1 MINPIT
7 QGWIFCHGIITMS
20 PNWSLSL
27 SYFSFKP
34 ALFNA
39 CSVTWKSAE
48 LFMTV
53 NTMSKTCDPRILYFL
68 ELVYPLLL
76 ESLLKYA
83 SKSCLIWVLPN
94 AEVPTSS
101 LYPPL
106 QFLNL
111 SWIDSNLRHHAPKG
125 CGHVFLTQL
134 LKSIKDAR
142 RGQESRNMST
152 ADIVNSGCSLPLEG
166 K

>member
-1 MINPIT
+1 MNFLSWNHNHVAKLIPQLVILLL
-7 QGWIFCHGIITMS
+7 QACPFQCLFCHLEISRAVYDRKYYVQDMWSKIIVHPWAGLPPT
-20 PNWSLSL
+20 LG
-27 SYFSFKP
+27 KP
-34 ALFNA
+34 Q
-39 CSVTWKSAE
+39 
-48 LFMTV
+48 
-53 NTMSKTCDPRILYFL
+53 
-68 ELVYPLLL
+68 
-76 ESLLKYA
+76 KYA

-134 LKSIKDAR
+134 LKSIKHAR
-142 RGQESRNMST
+142 LGQESRNMST